1 MNNEYIKSEP
11 NINNNLKNKIVNI
24 LSKIKKDYENN
35 IIIPLKIYDLND
47 CLDEIKSKKDED
59 LTDIIDLFTIDF
71 FFFFRIAMIYEK
83 SFRIAILLIL
93 TKCIEINPL
102 FTNKILDAMIPIVV
116 CKIFEDNKTS
126 LFEEK
131 YICIKFMLTWLQKSN
146 DNVPIIFPQAI
157 ASLAKTDSQFKIGCI
172 EFLRIMGISRPDICS
187 SVGGFRIIISTLIEE
202 KLPKDMVNKIL
213 ITLRYIINT
222 PSKRKYYN
230 GFEDMYKLYS
240 LFTKSDFSSGIIN
253 NTEIESK
260 KQKEIVNEEAKRLEM
275 QLDNAIYII
284 VTMLKGWAGYFLILG
299 EQMKISSL
307 SQSLNNDVNLI
318 AKKAI
323 LKLFKIILENAYK
336 NLDNFSYICSED
348 NDLFYINKVF
358 TAYIIHALY
367 ENHINENLLKF
378 SEDNDNQ
385 ELKEYAAKLSIK
397 FSILFTKLT
406 NDDLQSPFLKRKM
419 EKLKWYENYNIETYS
434 IGNGGDIK
442 NISNFIY
449 NYTENGSSRIP
460 IRIKVM
466 NTLDKIFH
474 HLNCRD
480 TPMLNPQTLSSEVI
494 IAIHSM
500 LNLEQIKK
508 YENQY
513 SIESCKKV
521 LYSKDEQFAQILKN
535 SKILELKEFQS
546 WDWSQID
553 ALLDIIEIKRDLIYE
568 LNKLKFFK
576 KLLFAYIPSKNLI
589 VKQTWNINNFYYGA
603 IGNKLFRLLVKS
615 SEGMDIIDTGN
626 EDNIFLKSNSWIKDV
641 MQCMDSL
648 LNSNIADDHP
658 FTIKRIYN
666 TLSRSIFIFIG
677 IISHSSLGNDYLNK
691 NRFYFLL
698 EKFISKNNTFDY
710 LLTLII
716 DVINFNSKYVNIWI
730 HKLVLNGSNQIKKY
744 TFNHICCL
752 LVLGKEFIFD
762 SKMLFKALD
771 PEYPD
776 CNKIIISIIKILINN
791 GTNISNAC
799 KDKSII
805 KKISLVDKSLLYIL
819 MRDPEIY
826 NYLTDVINE
835 EVNKM
840 NIGEIVDK
848 YGDEMFNS
856 MTEVYENKDEIKN
869 KYYLTIN
876 LSDINN
882 RYHHYYEYFMIK
894 QLPFNVILTTIEN
907 GDKRNEYILNNYIE
921 YNYDDNNIIIT
932 SKVRYPQ
939 QIIFGESLSGIQII
953 CLLGRITISKNC
965 NAINNASNFLT
976 FSIRDILKDIIP
988 LNSEQKM
995 FIFKKDGIK
1004 LIIKQNEDK
1013 NSFTLEK
1020 IFFHIRI
1027 RPDIIVPFK
1036 TPINLITE
1044 LNNNKLGY
1052 EKLLEIKA
1060 VDKLISYFEKID
1072 EKDFDKNAKL
1082 IKSSFWILIKL
1093 LLKKSYGKLLQ
1104 EKYKIIDKISECYY
1118 KIKDYSMQG
1127 TIIYLTTFS
1136 IQNKEIKSIADLF
1149 HLTYFFNTSIAY
1161 PNEKYVLN
1169 NDNKIF
1175 YENEKLKEDISIINL
1190 KVKLNSKS
1198 EEIYDNVTNLI
1209 NNITFKQSILNLDA
1223 IYKINDN
1230 YFLDEKLFIKIL
1242 TVLSKY
1248 KLKSSARRT
1257 ILAYFE
1263 KCIFSSST
1271 VLNSILI
1278 MKNIRKN
1285 LLNSHKL
1292 EK

>member
-1 MNNEYIKSEP
+1 MKNEYIQKES
-11 NINNNLKNKIVNI
+11 NIKNNLKIKIVNI
-24 LSKIKKDYENN
+24 LSKIKKDYDNN
-35 IIIPLKIYDLND
+35 IIIPLNIYDLND
-47 CLDEIKSKKDED
+47 CLDEIKSEKDEN
-59 LTDIIDLFTIDF
+59 LTNINDLFTIEFLF
-71 FFFFRIAMIYEK
+71 FLRIAMIYEK
-83 SFRIAILLIL
+83 SFRIVILRIL

-131 YICIKFMLTWLQKSN
+131 YICLKFMLTWLQKSDEN
-146 DNVPIIFPQAI
+146 FPIIFPQSI
-157 ASLAKTDSQFKIGCI
+157 ASLAKTDSQFKIGCL
-172 EFLRIMGISRPDICS
+172 EFLRIMSISRPDICS
-187 SVGGFRIIISTLIEE
+187 SVGGFRIIISTIIEE
-202 KLPKDMVNKIL
+202 KLPKDMINKIL
-213 ITLRYIINT
+213 YTIRYIINT
-222 PSKRKYYN
+222 PIKRKYYN

-240 LFTKSDFSSGIIN
+240 LFTKSDFSSGITN
-253 NTEIESK
+253 NIEIESK
-260 KQKEIVNEEAKRLEM
+260 KQKEIVNEETKRLEM

-284 VTMLKGWAGYFLILG
+284 VTMLKGWAGYFLIFG
-299 EQMKISSL
+299 EEMKIGSL
-307 SQSLNNDVNLI
+307 SQSLNNDVNII

-323 LKLFKIILENAYK
+323 LKLFKILLEFGTK
-336 NLDNFSYICSED
+336 NLDNFTYICSED
-348 NDLFYINKVF
+348 NDLFYINKIYI
-358 TAYIIHALY
+358 AYVIHALY

-378 SEDNDNQ
+378 IEDSDNQ
-385 ELKEYAAKLSIK
+385 ELREYASRLAIK
-397 FSILFTKLT
+397 FSVFFTKLT
-406 NDDLQSPFLKRKM
+406 NDDIQSPFLKRKM
-419 EKLKWYENYNIETYS
+419 EKVRWYESYNAETYS
-434 IGNGGDIK
+434 IENGGDIK
-442 NISNFIY
+442 NISNFLY
-449 NYTENGSSRIP
+449 NYSENGNNRIP

-466 NTLDKIFH
+466 SILDKVFH

-480 TPMLNPQTLSSEVI
+480 TPMLSPQTLSSEVI

-513 SIESCKKV
+513 SMESCKKV
-521 LYSKDEQFAQILKN
+521 LYSKDEQFTQILKN
-535 SKILELKEFQS
+535 SKILELKEFQL

-576 KLLFAYIPSKNLI
+576 KLLFAYLPSKNLI

-603 IGNKLFRLLVKS
+603 IGNKLFRILVKT
-615 SEGMDIIDTGN
+615 SEGIDIIDTGN

-641 MQCMDSL
+641 IQCMDNL
-648 LNSNIADDHP
+648 LNSNIIDDHP

-666 TLSRSIFIFIG
+666 TLSRNIFIFLG

-691 NRFYFLL
+691 NRFYFIL

-716 DVINFNSKYVNIWI
+716 DILNFNSKYVNIWI
-730 HKLVLNGSNQIKKY
+730 HKLILNGNNQIKKY
-744 TFNHICCL
+744 ALNHIRCL
-752 LVLGKEFIFD
+752 LILGKEFIFD

-771 PEYPD
+771 PEFPD
-776 CNKIIISIIKILINN
+776 CNKIIISIIKILMNN
-791 GTNISNAC
+791 GTNISNIF

-805 KKISLVDKSLLYIL
+805 KKVSLIDKSLLYLL
-819 MRDPEIY
+819 MRDSDIY
-826 NYLTDVINE
+826 NYLIDIINE

-840 NIGEIVDK
+840 NIEEIVDK
-848 YGDEMFNS
+848 YGDEMYIS
-856 MTEVYENKDEIKN
+856 MNEVYENRDEMKN
-869 KYYLTIN
+869 KYYITIN
-876 LSDINN
+876 LSAINN
-882 RYHHYYEYFMIK
+882 RYHHYYEYFWIK

-907 GDKRNEYILNNYIE
+907 GDKRNEFLLNNYIE
-921 YNYDDNNIIIT
+921 YNNDNNIRIT
-932 SKVRYPQ
+932 SIARYPQ
-939 QIIFGESLSGIQII
+939 QIIFDESISGIQII
-953 CLLGRITISKNC
+953 CLLGRITISRNC

-976 FSIRDILKDIIP
+976 FSIKDILKDIIP
-988 LNSEQKM
+988 LNSAKNI
-995 FIFKKDGIK
+995 FIFKKDGIN
-1004 LIIKQNEDK
+1004 LIIKQNENK

-1020 IFFHIRI
+1020 IFFNIRI
-1027 RPDIIVPFK
+1027 RPDILIPFR

-1044 LNNNKLGY
+1044 LINNKNGY

-1060 VDKLISYFEKID
+1060 VDKLLSYFENID
-1072 EKDFDKNAKL
+1072 EKDVDKNAKL

-1093 LLKKSYGKLLQ
+1093 LLKKCYGKLLQ
-1104 EKYKIIDKISECYY
+1104 EKYKIVDKISACYY
-1118 KIKDYSMQG
+1118 KFKDYSMQG

-1136 IQNKEIKSIADLF
+1136 AQNKELRSIIDAF
-1149 HLTYFFNTSIAY
+1149 HLSYFFNTSIAY
-1161 PNEKYVLN
+1161 PNEKYILN
-1169 NDNKIF
+1169 NDNHFF
-1175 YENEKLKEDISIINL
+1175 YENEKLKEDIRIIDL
-1190 KVKLNSKS
+1190 KIKLNSKS
-1198 EEIYDNVTNLI
+1198 EEIYENVTNLI
-1209 NNITFKQSILNLDA
+1209 NNITFKQSILNLDK

-1248 KLKSSARRT
+1248 KLKASARRT

-1271 VLNSILI
+1271 VFNSLLI
-1278 MKNIRKN
+1278 MNNIRKN

>member
-1 MNNEYIKSEP
+1 MKDEYIQKES
-11 NINNNLKNKIVNI
+11 NIKNNLKNKIANI

-35 IIIPLKIYDLND
+35 IIIPLNIYDLND
-47 CLDEIKSKKDED
+47 CLDEIKSGKDKN
-59 LTDIIDLFTIDF
+59 LTDLIDLFTMEFLF
-71 FFFFRIAMIYEK
+71 FLRIAMIYEK
-83 SFRIAILLIL
+83 SFRIVILQIM

-102 FTNKILDAMIPIVV
+102 FTNKILDGMVPIVV

-131 YICIKFMLTWLQKSN
+131 YICLKFMLTWLQKSDEN
-146 DNVPIIFPQAI
+146 FPIIFPQAI
-157 ASLAKTDSQFKIGCI
+157 ASLAKTDSQFKIGCL
-172 EFLRIMGISRPDICS
+172 EFLRIMGLSRPDICS
-187 SVGGFRIIISTLIEE
+187 SVGGFRIIINALVEE
-202 KLPKDMVNKIL
+202 KLPKDVINKIL
-213 ITLRYIINT
+213 CTIRYIIST
-222 PSKRKYYN
+222 PIKRKYYN

-240 LFTKSDFSSGIIN
+240 LFTKSDFSSGIT
-253 NTEIESK
+253 NTIEIEPK

-284 VTMLKGWAGYFLILG
+284 HTMIKGWAGYFLILN
-299 EQMKISSL
+299 EEMKIDSL
-307 SQSLNNDVNLI
+307 SQSLNNDVNII

-323 LKLFKIILENAYK
+323 LKLFKVILEKGSK
-336 NLDNFSYICSED
+336 NLDNFTYICSED
-348 NDLFYINKVF
+348 NDLFYISKVYI
-358 TAYIIHALY
+358 AYVAQALH
-367 ENHINENLLKF
+367 EKHINENLLKF
-378 SEDNDNQ
+378 IEDSDNQ
-385 ELKEYAAKLSIK
+385 ELKEFASRLSIK
-397 FSILFTKLT
+397 YSILFTKLT
-406 NDDLQSPFLKRKM
+406 NDDIQSPFLKRKM
-419 EKLKWYENYNIETYS
+419 EKLKWYESYNNETYY
-434 IGNGGDIK
+434 IENGGDIK

-449 NYTENGSSRIP
+449 NYSENTNNRIP

-466 NTLDKIFH
+466 TVLDKIFH

-480 TPMLNPQTLSSEVI
+480 IPMLNTQTLSSEII

-500 LNLEQIKK
+500 LNLDQIKK

-513 SIESCKKV
+513 SLESCKKI
-521 LYSKDEQFAQILKN
+521 LYAKDEQFTQILKN

-568 LNKLKFFK
+568 LNKLKFFR
-576 KLLFAYIPSKNLI
+576 KLLYAYLPSKNLI

-603 IGNKLFRLLVKS
+603 IGNKLFRILVKT

-626 EDNIFLKSNSWIKDV
+626 EDNLFLKSNSWIKDV
-641 MQCMDSL
+641 MQCMDNL
-648 LNSNIADDHP
+648 LNSNVSDNHP

-666 TLSRSIFIFIG
+666 TLSRIIFIFIG

-716 DVINFNSKYVNIWI
+716 DILNFNSKYVNIWI
-730 HKLVLNGSNQIKKY
+730 HKLILNGNNQIKRY
-744 TFNHICCL
+744 ALNHIRCL
-752 LVLGKEFIFD
+752 LVLGKEFNFD
-762 SKMLFKALD
+762 SKMFFKALD
-771 PEYPD
+771 PEFPD
-776 CNKIIISIIKILINN
+776 CNKVIISIIKILINN
-791 GTNISNAC
+791 GANISNIF

-805 KKISLVDKSLLYIL
+805 KKVSLVDKSLLYLL
-819 MRDPEIY
+819 MRDSEIY
-826 NYLTDVINE
+826 NYLTDLIDE

-840 NIGEIVDK
+840 NIEEIVDK
-848 YGDEMFNS
+848 YGDEMNYS
-856 MTEVYENKDEIKN
+856 MYEVFENKDEMKN

-876 LSDINN
+876 LSDINS
-882 RYHHYYEYFMIK
+882 RYEHYYEYFLIK
-894 QLPFNVILTTIEN
+894 QLPFNVILTTIEI

-921 YNYDDNNIIIT
+921 YNDDNNIMIT
-932 SKVRYPQ
+932 SIAQYPQ
-939 QIIFGESLSGIQII
+939 QIIFDESISGIQII
-953 CLLGRITISKNC
+953 CLLGRITISRNC

-976 FSIRDILKDIIP
+976 FSIKDILKDILP
-988 LNSEQKM
+988 LNSEKNI
-995 FIFKKDGIK
+995 FIFKKDGIN
-1004 LIIKQNEDK
+1004 LIIKQNENK

-1020 IFFHIRI
+1020 IFFNIRI
-1027 RPDIIVPFK
+1027 RPDIIVPFR

-1044 LNNNKLGY
+1044 LNNNKKGY

-1060 VDKLISYFEKID
+1060 VEKLLSYFENID
-1072 EKDFDKNAKL
+1072 IKDVDKNAKL

-1093 LLKKSYGKLLQ
+1093 VLKKSYGKLLQ
-1104 EKYKIIDKISECYY
+1104 EKYKIIDKISACYY
-1118 KIKDYSMQG
+1118 NFNDYSMKG

-1136 IQNKEIKSIADLF
+1136 VQNKEIKSFIDSF
-1149 HLTYFFNTSIAY
+1149 HLSYFFNTSIGY
-1161 PNEKYVLN
+1161 PNKKYILN
-1169 NDNKIF
+1169 SDNHVF

-1190 KVKLNSKS
+1190 KVKLNPKS
-1198 EEIYDNVTNLI
+1198 EEIYENVTNLI
-1209 NNITFKQSILNLDA
+1209 NNITFKQSILNLDS
-1223 IYKINDN
+1223 IYKANDK

-1242 TVLSKY
+1242 VVLSKY
-1248 KLKSSARRT
+1248 KLKASARRT

-1278 MKNIRKN
+1278 MNNIRRN